1 MFSKE
6 LKKIIDIEVLL
17 LFVKLGSNDQQYYF

>member
-6 LKKIIDIEVLL
+6 LKKIVDIEVLL
-17 LFVKLGSNDQQYYF
+17 LFVKLESNDQQYYF

>member
-6 LKKIIDIEVLL
+6 LKKIVDTEVLL
-17 LFVKLGSNDQQYYF
+17 LFVKLESNDQQYYF